1 MCTVNSISLKK
12 KMLITKVMNIDKKSG
27 IGIIIG
33 ISIIFATLSL
43 ITLPEIEAEPEDPWS
58 YQTMRTKLLNSEL
71 NPSDFAKR
79 P

>member
-1 MCTVNSISLKK
+1 MCTVNNTSLKK
-12 KMLITKVMNIDKKSG
+12 KSPNTKLMQIDKKSG

-33 ISIIFATLSL
+33 ISIIFATFSL

-58 YQTMRTKLLNSEL
+58 YKTMREKLLNSEVNL
-71 NPSDFAKR
+71 SEFSKR